1 MRSYHQLTQVQRYQI
16 SALQSLGHSYTEI
29 GHVIGVHKS
38 TISREIARNAS
49 SKGYRPLPA
58 HRKALHR
65 RHPPVYRIST
75 EVWEQVFRLLRQDWS
90 PEQISGRLKR
100 ERHIRLSHEWIYQYV
115 FANRRL
121 GGTLFQH
128 LRVLRK
134 RKTRRRVSGRG
145 GRLPNTT
152 SIELRPALVNRRGR
166 LGDWEV
172 DTLLGKRSGPV
183 LVTLTERKS
192 RLTLV
197 GLAERPSA
205 AAVRGQICRLLLP
218 YKEKT
223 WSLTSDNGKEF
234 TEHEVIAQTLEVS
247 FYFAHP
253 YVAWERGT
261 NENTNG
267 LLRQYFPKHVSFRDI
282 SEVQVEAVM
291 NQLNQRPRKTL
302 GFRTPFEVFF
312 HQSVALV
319 T

>member
-1 MRSYHQLTQVQRYQI
+1 MQRYQI

-29 GHVIGVHKS
+29 AHVIQVHKS
-38 TISREIARNAS
+38 TVSREIARNTS
-49 SKGYRPLPA
+49 SRGYRPFPA
-58 HRKALHR
+58 HQNALHR
-65 RHPPVYRIST
+65 RRPPVYRIST
-75 EVWEQVFRLLRQDWS
+75 DVWEQVFRLLRQDWS

-100 ERHIRLSHEWIYQYV
+100 EQAIRISPEWIYQYV

-128 LRVLRK
+128 LRCLRK
-134 RKTRRRVSGRG
+134 RKKRGRVVERR
-145 GRLPNTT
+145 GRLPNIQ
-152 SIELRPALVNRRGR
+152 SIDLRPAIVNRRGR

-172 DTLLGKRSGPV
+172 DTLVGKRTGQV

-192 RLTLV
+192 RLTLLA
-197 GLAERPSA
+197 LAENQSS
-205 AAVRGQICRLLLP
+205 AAVRRQICRLLLP
-218 YKEKT
+218 YKEKAF
-223 WSLTSDNGKEF
+223 SLTSDRGSEF
-234 TEHEVIAQTLEVS
+234 AEHVEIATTLGVS

-253 YVAWERGT
+253 YAAWERGT

-267 LLRQYFPKHVSFRDI
+267 LLRQYFPKHVSLQDI
-282 SEVQVEAVM
+282 SEAQVEAVIYK
-291 NQLNQRPRKTL
+291 LNHRPRKTL

>member
-29 GHVIGVHKS
+29 AHVIGVHKS
-38 TISREIARNAS
+38 TISREIARNS
-49 SKGYRPLPA
+49 NPRNYQPLQA
-58 HRKALHR
+58 HQKAVR
-65 RHPPVYRIST
+65 RRRPPVYRIST
-75 EVWEQVFRLLRQDWS
+75 DVWEYVFRQLQQDWS

-100 ERHIRLSHEWIYQYV
+100 ERAIRLSPEWIYQYV

-128 LRVLRK
+128 LRVLNK
-134 RKTRRRVSGRG
+134 RKKRSRVSGRP

-152 SIELRPALVNRRGR
+152 SIELRPAIVNERRR

-172 DTLLGKRSGPV
+172 DTLLGKRAGHV

-192 RLTLV
+192 RLTLLA
-197 GLAERPSA
+197 LAEKQSS

-234 TEHEVIAQTLEVS
+234 AEHEGIARALGIS

-253 YVAWERGT
+253 YAAWERGT

-267 LLRQYFPKHVSFRDI
+267 LLRQYFPKHVSLQDI
-282 SEVQVEAVM
+282 SEAQVEAVM
-291 NQLNQRPRKTL
+291 NKLNLRPRKTL

>member
-29 GHVIGVHKS
+29 ARVIQVHKS
-38 TISREIARNAS
+38 TLSREIARNS
-49 SKGYRPLPA
+49 TSKGYRPLPA
-58 HRKALHR
+58 QRKALQR
-65 RHPPVYRIST
+65 RRPPVYRIST
-75 EVWEQVFRLLRQDWS
+75 EVWEVVFRLLQQDWS

-100 ERHIRLSHEWIYQYV
+100 EQGIRISPEWIYQYV
-115 FANRRL
+115 FANRRM
-121 GGTLFQH
+121 GGTLYQH
-128 LRVLRK
+128 LRLLRK
-134 RKTRRRVSGRG
+134 HKKRSRVSGRR

-152 SIELRPALVNRRGR
+152 SIELRPPIVNERRR

-172 DTLLGKRSGPV
+172 DTLLGQRSGPV

-192 RLTLV
+192 RLTL
-197 GLAERPSA
+197 LARAERPSSP
-205 AAVRGQICRLLLP
+205 AVRQQVCRLLLP

-223 WSLTSDNGKEF
+223 WSITSDHGKEF
-234 TEHEVIAQTLEVS
+234 AEHEAIAQTLGIS

-253 YVAWERGT
+253 YSAWERGT

-267 LLRQYFPKHVSFRDI
+267 LLRQYFPKHVSFLDI
-282 SEVQVEAVM
+282 SEAQVERVM

>member
-1 MRSYHQLTQVQRYQI
+1 MRSYHQLTQHQRYQI
-16 SALQSLGHSYTEI
+16 SALLSAGQTYTKMAQ
-29 GHVIGVHKS
+29 VVGVDKS
-38 TISREIARNAS
+38 TISREIARNS
-49 SKGYRPLPA
+49 HPRSYQPLLA
-58 HRKALHR
+58 HHRALQR
-65 RHPPVYRIST
+65 RRPPVYRIST
-75 EVWEQVFRLLRQDWS
+75 EVWAQVFRLLRQDWS

-100 ERHIRLSHEWIYQYV
+100 ECAIRLSHEWIYQYV

-134 RKTRRRVSGRG
+134 RKKRSRVSGRG

-152 SIELRPALVNRRGR
+152 SIELRPAIVERRER

-172 DTLLGKRSGPV
+172 DTLLGHQSGPV

-197 GLAERPSA
+197 ARAENRSS
-205 AAVRGQICRLLLP
+205 AAVRTEICRLLLP
-218 YKEKT
+218 YPEKVF
-223 WSLTSDNGKEF
+223 SLTSDNGKEF
-234 TEHEVIAQTLEVS
+234 AEHEEIAQTLRLS

-253 YVAWERGT
+253 YAAWERGT
-261 NENTNG
+261 NENANG
-267 LLRQYFPKHVSFRDI
+267 LLRQYFPKHASLQDVSDT
-282 SEVQVEAVM
+282 QVERVM

-302 GFRTPFEVFF
+302 AFRTPFEVFF

>member
-16 SALQSLGHSYTEI
+16 FALESLAHSYTEI
-29 GHVIGVHKS
+29 ARVVGVHKS
-38 TISREIARNAS
+38 TVSREIARNATS
-49 SKGYRPLPA
+49 RGYRPVPA
-58 HRKALHR
+58 HQKALQR
-65 RHPPVYRIST
+65 RRPPVYRITT
-75 EVWEQVFRLLRQDWS
+75 EVWKTVYRLLQQDWS

-100 ERHIRLSHEWIYQYV
+100 EHHLCLSHEWIYQYV
-115 FANRRL
+115 FANRRM
-121 GGTLFQH
+121 GGTLYRH

-134 RKTRRRVSGRG
+134 RKKRSRMSGRR
-145 GRLPNTT
+145 GRLPNSM
-152 SIELRPALVNRRGR
+152 SIELRPAIVDLRER

-172 DTLLGKRSGPV
+172 DTLLGQHSGPV

-197 GLAERPSA
+197 AVAENHSSA
-205 AAVRGQICRLLLP
+205 AVGRQICRLLLP
-218 YKEKT
+218 HKEKAL
-223 WSLTSDNGKEF
+223 SLTSDNGKEF
-234 TEHEVIAQTLEVS
+234 ADHEEISRTLGIS

-253 YVAWERGT
+253 YSAWERGT

-267 LLRQYFPKHVSFRDI
+267 LLRQYFPKHVSLQGI
-282 SEVQVEAVM
+282 SEAQVEKAM
-291 NQLNQRPRKTL
+291 NQLNHRPRKTL

>member
-1 MRSYHQLTQVQRYQI
+1 MRSYHQLTQGQRYQI

-29 GHVIGVHKS
+29 AQVIRVHKS
-38 TISREIARNAS
+38 TISREIARNS
-49 SKGYRPLPA
+49 SVRSYQPLPA
-58 HRKALHR
+58 QQKALHR
-65 RHPPVYRIST
+65 RRPPVYRISA
-75 EVWEQVFRLLRQDWS
+75 EVWEHVYRLLQQDWS

-100 ERHIRLSHEWIYQYV
+100 EHQIRLSPEWIYQYV

-128 LRVLRK
+128 LRQLRK
-134 RKTRRRVSGRG
+134 RKKRGRASGRQ
-145 GRLPNTT
+145 GRLPNII
-152 SIELRPALVNRRGR
+152 SIDLRPAIVNRRSR

-172 DTLLGKRSGPV
+172 DTLLGQRAGNV

-192 RLTLV
+192 RLTL
-197 GLAERPSA
+197 LAIADRQSS
-205 AAVRGQICRLLLP
+205 AAVRRQICRLLLP
-218 YKEKT
+218 YQEKVF
-223 WSLTSDNGKEF
+223 SLTSDNGKEF
-234 TEHEVIAQTLEVS
+234 SEHEEIARTLGVS

-253 YVAWERGT
+253 YSAWERGT

-267 LLRQYFPKHVSFRDI
+267 LLRQYFPKHASLQGI
-282 SEVQVEAVM
+282 SETQVEAVM
-291 NQLNQRPRKTL
+291 HKLNDRPRKTL